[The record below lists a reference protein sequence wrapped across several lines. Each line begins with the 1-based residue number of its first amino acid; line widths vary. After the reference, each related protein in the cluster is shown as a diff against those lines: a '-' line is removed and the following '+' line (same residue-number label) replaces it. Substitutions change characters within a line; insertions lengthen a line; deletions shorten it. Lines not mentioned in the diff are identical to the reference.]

1 MRKVLNSIY
10 NILMF
15 VCPALVFAFM
25 SQPFVT
31 LKLGQAIVNNTD
43 GYSLINFE
51 AEGMNLA
58 ISILVVA
65 TLAIAGIMVLT
76 SITGIFKN
84 SRPGIFR
91 GLMLLLL
98 MATTVAIAILISKNI
113 SAVEGLVTVGWGAI
127 VCPCLAFGAFVGYN
141 LSRASIDKNKKIKGD
156 KK

>member
-1 MRKVLNSIY
+1 MRKILNAIY
-10 NILMF
+10 NVFMF

-25 SQPFVT
+25 SQPYMT
-31 LKLGQAIVNNTD
+31 LKLGQAVVSNAD

-51 AEGMNLA
+51 AEGMELA
-58 ISILVVA
+58 ISILVV
-65 TLAIAGIMVLT
+65 TSLALAGILVLT
-76 SITGIFKN
+76 SIVGLFMN

-98 MATTVAIAILISKNI
+98 MATTVATAILISKNI
-113 SAVEGLVTVGWGAI
+113 AGGEDLLSVGWGAI

-141 LSRASIDKNKKIKGD
+141 LSRASIDKKIKGD

>member
-1 MRKVLNSIY
+1 MKKLLNAIC

-25 SQPFVT
+25 SQPYVT
-31 LKLGQAIVNNTD
+31 LKLGQAVINNTD
-43 GYSLINFE
+43 GYSLIDFE

-58 ISILVVA
+58 ITLLVVA
-65 TLAIAGIMVLT
+65 SLALAGILVLT
-76 SITGIFKN
+76 SIVGLFRN

-98 MATTVAIAILISKNI
+98 MTTTVATAILISKNI
-113 SAVEGLVTVGWGAI
+113 ADVEGLIIVGWGAI

-141 LSRASIDKNKKIKGD
+141 LSRASIDKKIKGE